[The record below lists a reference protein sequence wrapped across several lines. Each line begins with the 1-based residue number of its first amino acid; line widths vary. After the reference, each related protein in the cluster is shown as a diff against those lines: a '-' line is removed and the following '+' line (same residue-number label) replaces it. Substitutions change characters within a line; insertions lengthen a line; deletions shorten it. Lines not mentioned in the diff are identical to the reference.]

1 MLLFWPV
8 TKINPT
14 QFSQKS
20 EMANFTLP
28 RGIPFILNRL
38 QCMVNAQLV
47 NYEEVNRLA
56 FLQEL
61 QNRPPS
67 EVNQKRLDVIVVN
80 CD

>member
-1 MLLFWPV
+1 
-8 TKINPT
+8 
-14 QFSQKS
+14 
-20 EMANFTLP
+20 
-28 RGIPFILNRL
+28 
-38 QCMVNAQLV
+38 MVNAQPV

-80 CD
+80 CG